1 MEEAAHINLNIISEI
16 ADVKNAEIIDLA
28 KSDDFIISELVASK
42 MVSQISENRHLLP
55 VFEDLLS
62 IQGSEIYL
70 KPARD
75 YVKTGVV
82 LDFYTLVAAAS
93 EKDEI
98 AIGYQI
104 NHKAHLSK
112 LILNPLKSETF
123 TLTDADMI
131 VVIAED

>member
-1 MEEAAHINLNIISEI
+1 
-16 ADVKNAEIIDLA
+16 
-28 KSDDFIISELVASK
+28 

-75 YVKTGVV
+75 YVKTGVG